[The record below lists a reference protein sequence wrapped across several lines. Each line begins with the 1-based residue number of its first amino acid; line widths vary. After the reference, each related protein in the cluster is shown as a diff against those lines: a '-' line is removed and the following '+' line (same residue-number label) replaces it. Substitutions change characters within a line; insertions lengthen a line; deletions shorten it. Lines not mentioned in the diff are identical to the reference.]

1 MNRQTLQKSV
11 ADQAARWWGW
21 GGKKHEIYVATFGS
35 HLFMTHVLQGRW
47 AMAPSAPW
55 ICY

>member
-11 ADQAARWWGW
+11 ADQAAGWWGW